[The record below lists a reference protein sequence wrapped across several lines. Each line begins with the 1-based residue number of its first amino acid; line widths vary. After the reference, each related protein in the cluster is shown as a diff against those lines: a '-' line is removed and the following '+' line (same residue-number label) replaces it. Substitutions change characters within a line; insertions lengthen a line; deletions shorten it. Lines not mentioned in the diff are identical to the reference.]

1 MIPFKLSPQCN
12 PHGIMQNSPKT
23 GLANQLSACLLWL
36 IELLQEKGAS
46 LQVPPPPL
54 QLLTATKVFLVVTP
68 SRREPQG
75 QFNFNRIMTDM
86 GRL

>member
-12 PHGIMQNSPKT
+12 PLGIMQNSPKT

-46 LQVPPPPL
+46 LQVPPPPPS
-54 QLLTATKVFLVVTP
+54 TP
-68 SRREPQG
+68 HCNGSFPGGNPLEKGTPG
-75 QFNFNRIMTDM
+75 AI
-86 GRL
+86 